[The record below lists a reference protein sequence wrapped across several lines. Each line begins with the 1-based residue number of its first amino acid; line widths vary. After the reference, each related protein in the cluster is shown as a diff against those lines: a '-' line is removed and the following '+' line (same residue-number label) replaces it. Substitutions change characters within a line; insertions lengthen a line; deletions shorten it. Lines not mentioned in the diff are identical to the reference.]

1 LIRGRSGGSVDRS
14 WLVEYESK
22 GEVGNKVDGNWST
35 YRRKRMMVDTQY
47 AR

>member
-1 LIRGRSGGSVDRS
+1 LISGRSGGSVDKS

-22 GEVGNKVDGNWST
+22 GDVGNKVDENSST

>member
-1 LIRGRSGGSVDRS
+1 MIRGRSGGSVDRS
-14 WLVEYESK
+14 WLVEYDSK
-22 GEVGNKVDGNWST
+22 GEVGNRVDENWSA

>member
-22 GEVGNKVDGNWST
+22 GKVGNEADGNSST